1 MSIQKEDRKLNY
13 KPKGLDVVLLEKGGN
28 SMAKSKVN
36 ENAIEVIFDQYE
48 EVRLNQNGF
57 TVTFKNKDDILD
69 AFKALTKALDE
80 MDRKKNNQ
88 EMGFSEEK

>member
-1 MSIQKEDRKLNY
+1 MEEKLPIVHLEGKNMSNNRK
-13 KPKGLDVVLLEKGGN
+13 KQ
-28 SMAKSKVN
+28 N

-57 TVTFKNKDDILD
+57 TVTFKNKEDILD

-80 MDRKKNNQ
+80 MDKKKNNQ
-88 EMGFSEEK
+88 EMGFSEDTPYAKA

>member
-1 MSIQKEDRKLNY
+1 MEERLPIVQLEGKNMSNNRKQQ
-13 KPKGLDVVLLEKGGN
+13 
-28 SMAKSKVN
+28 N

-57 TVTFKNKDDILD
+57 TVTFKNKEDILD

-80 MDRKKNNQ
+80 MDKKRNNQ
-88 EMGFSEEK
+88 EMGFNEEK